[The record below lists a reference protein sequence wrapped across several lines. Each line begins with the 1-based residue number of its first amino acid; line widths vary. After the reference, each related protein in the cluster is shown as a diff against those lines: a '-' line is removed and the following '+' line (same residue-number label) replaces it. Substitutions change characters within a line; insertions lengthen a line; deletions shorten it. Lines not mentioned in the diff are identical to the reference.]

1 MASVE
6 YVRPI
11 NHRDS
16 GSYYCCLQPSGIN
29 LTLAEKEH
37 IMKKLVAFALATAI
51 ASPALAGKLNQDYTA
66 CKALVKEQHPE
77 YFKIKLKKVKSKTM
91 ELKVIVKGEPDKT
104 VVCDRATLTL
114 V

>member
-37 IMKKLVAFALATAI
+37 TMKKLVAFVLATAI
-51 ASPALAGKLNQDYTA
+51 ASPALAGTKGHDYTA

-77 YFKIKLKKVKSKTM
+77 YFKIKLKKMKSKTI

-104 VVCDRATLTL
+104 VVCDRETLTL